1 MKAFAS
7 AISLFVVAQAAQLEV
22 ASEQYYGGGAPRGF
36 GGRPAY
42 GQPQMQ

>member
-22 ASEQYYGGGAPRGF
+22 ASEQYYGGAPRGF
-36 GGRPAY
+36 GGRPGY

>member
-7 AISLFVVAQAAQLEV
+7 AISLFVVASQAAQLEV
-22 ASEQYYGGGAPRGF
+22 ASEQYYGGAPRGY
-36 GGRPAY
+36 GGRPQY